1 MGEGAS
7 RNGGY
12 KSIIK
17 DWGVNLETEMFGRL
31 EYRMHNGEQ
40 QVSG

>member
-7 RNGGY
+7 RNERY

-17 DWGVNLETEMFGRL
+17 DWGVNLETEKFGRM
-31 EYRMHNGEQ
+31 EHRMHNGEQ
-40 QVSG
+40 QV